1 MVKRLI
7 ISPDAF
13 ADIDRIVAFN
23 NDRNKSDTYSR
34 KFIKGLFN
42 RLNKLLSSPYIGQR
56 TSLEN
61 ELLIIWT
68 DYYIFYYLDSEY
80 VVISKIYHQKEDVSF

>member
-1 MVKRLI
+1 MAKRLI

-23 NDRNKSDTYSR
+23 NDRNKSDAYSR

-42 RLNKLLSSPYIGQR
+42 RLDKLLSSPSIGQK
-56 TSLEN
+56 TTLEN
-61 ELLIIWT
+61 ELLLIWT
-68 DYYIFYYLDSEY
+68 DYYIFYYSNTEY
-80 VVISKIYHQKEDVSF
+80 LAISRIYHQKENISY